1 MPATTSLTITRAS
14 TAAAVG
20 FAIAAVVP
28 ASAQAWSIGDLFK
41 KPSGSS
47 TTTVHDVVTPI
58 TDAVEPVKDAVEP
71 VTDAATETVEAVTDA
86 VADAADLDEN
96 APACPESDVSKAFA
110 KFGDDADYALAPGGD
125 FEVGSGW
132 KLSGGAKVVSGNESL
147 GVSPG
152 SRSLKLPLGA
162 VAVSPE
168 FCVDE
173 TNPHFRFASKPDN
186 AIAGYEAIVL
196 YKNTDGQVK
205 QAQFTSSASQSWG
218 SGKWAPS
225 SASPLATKIPL
236 LAGGKTA
243 TVQIMFVSTG
253 NKIAVGIGL
262 WGRFAA
268 GSIGTVSIDS
278 VMVDPYR
285 RG

>member
-1 MPATTSLTITRAS
+1 MPVPKSVTVTRAS
-14 TAAAVG
+14 AAAAVG
-20 FAIAAVVP
+20 FALVGAP
-28 ASAQAWSIGDLFK
+28 SSAQAWSLQDLFK
-41 KPSGSS
+41 KP
-47 TTTVHDVVTPI
+47 TTAAAPVTAAIEPV
-58 TDAVEPVKDAVEP
+58 TDEVEPVTDAVEP
-71 VTDAATETVEAVTDA
+71 VTDTVTDTLDAVTDA
-86 VADAADLDEN
+86 VGLTTDGS
-96 APACPESDVSKAFA
+96 ACPEGPVTKAFA
-110 KFGDDADYALAPGGD
+110 KFGDDADYSLAPGGD
-125 FEVGSGW
+125 FETGSGW
-132 KLSGGAKVVSGNESL
+132 TLKSGAKFAPGNENL
-147 GVSPG
+147 GISPG
-152 SRSLKLPLGA
+152 GRSLKLPLGA

-173 TNPHFRFASKPDN
+173 TNPHFRFVSKPDN

-196 YKNTDGQVK
+196 YRNTEGQVK

-225 SASPLATKIPL
+225 STSPLATKIPL

-243 TVQIMFVSTG
+243 SVQLMFVSTG

-262 WGRFAA
+262 WGKFAA

>member
-1 MPATTSLTITRAS
+1 MPVPKSVTVTRAS
-14 TAAAVG
+14 AAAAAG
-20 FAIAAVVP
+20 FVLAAVVP
-28 ASAQAWSIGDLFK
+28 ASANAWSFRDLIK
-41 KPSGSS
+41 QPAPAAAP
-47 TTTVHDVVTPI
+47 V
-58 TDAVEPVKDAVEP
+58 AEPVTEAVAP
-71 VTDAATETVEAVTDA
+71 VTDALGNTVDGVADA
-86 VADAADLDEN
+86 VAAAAGLDEQGS
-96 APACPESDVSKAFA
+96 ACPETPVTKAFA
-110 KFGDDADYALAPGGD
+110 KFGDDADYSLAPGGD
-125 FEVGSGW
+125 FEDGSGW
-132 KLSGGAKVVSGNESL
+132 TLKSGARFASGNETL
-147 GVSPG
+147 GVAPG
-152 SRSLKLPLGA
+152 SRALKLPLGA

-173 TNPHFRFASKPDN
+173 TNPHFRFVSKPDN

-196 YKNTDGQVK
+196 YKNTEGQVK

-225 SASPLATKIPL
+225 STSPLATKIPL

-243 TVQIMFVSTG
+243 SVQIMFVSTG

>member
-1 MPATTSLTITRAS
+1 MPVPKSVTVTRVSAT
-14 TAAAVG
+14 AAVG
-20 FAIAAVVP
+20 VALAAVVP
-28 ASAQAWSIGDLFK
+28 ASANAWSLSDLLR
-41 KPSGSS
+41 KPAS
-47 TTTVHDVVTPI
+47 TTATAAPVT
-58 TDAVEPVKDAVEP
+58 EP
-71 VTDAATETVEAVTDA
+71 VTDAVAPVTDALGNTVDGVTDA
-86 VADAADLDEN
+86 VAAATDLDEN
-96 APACPESDVSKAFA
+96 APACPESPVSKAFE
-110 KFGDDADYALAPGGD
+110 KFGDDADYSLAPGGD
-125 FEVGSGW
+125 FESGSGW
-132 KLSGGAKVVSGNESL
+132 TLKSGARFVSGNENL
-147 GVSPG
+147 GVTAG

-173 TNPHFRFASKPDN
+173 TNPHFRFVSKPDN

-196 YKNTDGQVK
+196 YKNVEGQVK

-225 SASPLATKIPL
+225 STSPLATKIPL
-236 LAGGKTA
+236 LAGGRTA
-243 TVQIMFVSTG
+243 SVQIMFVSTG
-253 NKIAVGIGL
+253 NKLAVGIGL
-262 WGRFAA
+262 WGHFAG

>member
-1 MPATTSLTITRAS
+1 MPVPSPVTITRAS
-14 TAAAVG
+14 AAAAVG
-20 FAIAAVVP
+20 FAIAAAP
-28 ASAQAWSIGDLFK
+28 STAQAWSLQDLFK
-41 KPSGSS
+41 QPTAPTAPATSDP
-47 TTTVHDVVTPI
+47 VAEVT
-58 TDAVEPVKDAVEP
+58 EP
-71 VTDAATETVEAVTDA
+71 VTDVLEETAQI
-86 VADAADLDEN
+86 VADVVDDASPGDDGA
-96 APACPESDVSKAFA
+96 ACPESPVSKAFA
-110 KFGDDADYALAPGGD
+110 KFGDTADYSLAPGGD
-125 FEVGSGW
+125 FEDGSGW
-132 KLSGGAKVVSGNESL
+132 TLKGGAKFASGNETL
-147 GVSPG
+147 GVAAG

-173 TNPHFRFASKPDN
+173 TNPHFRFVSKPDN

-196 YKNTDGQVK
+196 YKNEGGAVK
-205 QAQFTSSASQSWG
+205 QAQFTSSSAQSWG

-243 TVQIMFVSTG
+243 SVQLMFVSTG
-253 NKIAVGIGL
+253 NRIAVGVGL